1 MRFCYNWNMRKD
13 VPLDSL
19 TWFGTGGKAK
29 YLSEPATLEELKND
43 LAFAAKNGLP
53 FEVLGE
59 GANTLVS
66 DEGYPGMIIHPVNSG
81 LKLTEREDCF
91 LLEAGAGAKIEDV
104 IDYALERKALGLE
117 EFSGLPGTV
126 GGAAFINAHFFE
138 FFLAD
143 FLISAVVVSPSGETK
158 EVSKDWFEYGY
169 DVSRLHREKWIVW
182 SVVFR
187 LRKGSELEA
196 AFSKGRSFEII
207 RQRAR
212 RYPKERTCGSFFR
225 NFLPEEVCGKVPSVA
240 FYLDKIGV
248 KGTLSKGQAVVSRKH
263 ANMLET
269 REGATS
275 ADVIALAREMQK
287 LVYKNFGLVPVPECR
302 FLGFPSFPLYTKDTI
317 DG

>member
-1 MRFCYNWNMRKD
+1 MRND
-13 VPLDSL
+13 VSLAPL
-19 TWFGTGGKAK
+19 TWFKTGGKAK

-66 DEGYPGMIIHPVNSG
+66 DEGYPGMIIHPVNKE

-91 LLEAGAGAKIEDV
+91 LLEAGAGAKVQDA

-117 EFSGLPGTV
+117 EFSGLPGTI

-143 FLISAVVVSPSGETK
+143 FLVSALVVSPSGETK
-158 EVSKDWFEYGY
+158 EVSKEWFEYGY

-182 SVVFR
+182 SAAFR

-196 AFSKGRSFEII
+196 AFAKGRAYEII
-207 RQRAR
+207 RQRSR

-225 NFLPEEVCGKVPSVA
+225 NFLPEEARGKVPSVA
-240 FYLDKIGV
+240 FYLDKVGV
-248 KGTLSKGQAVVSRKH
+248 KGTLSVGNAVVSRKH

-269 REGATS
+269 KEGAAS

-302 FLGFPSFPLYTKDTI
+302 FLGFPSFPLHTKDTI

>member
-1 MRFCYNWNMRKD
+1 MRKD
-13 VPLDSL
+13 VSLAPL
-19 TWFGTGGKAK
+19 TWFGTGGKAR
-29 YLSEPATLEELKND
+29 YLSEPATLEELKKD
-43 LAFAAKNGLP
+43 LAFAAAEGLP

-66 DEGYPGMIIHPVNSG
+66 DEGYPGVIIHPVNSG

-91 LLEAGAGAKIEDV
+91 LLEAGAGAKVQDV
-104 IDYALERKALGLE
+104 IDYALDHKALGLE

-143 FLISAVVVSPSGETK
+143 FLVSAVVVSPSGETK
-158 EVSKDWFEYGY
+158 EVDKDWFEYGY

-182 SVVFR
+182 GAVFR
-187 LRKGSELEA
+187 LKKGSELEA
-196 AFSKGRSFEII
+196 AFAKGRSFEII

-287 LVYKNFGLVPVPECR
+287 LVYKNFGLIPVPECR